1 MWELACLRWHHPGL
15 AEGPRC
21 LHRRQASSHTSQLPQ
36 LTARILTIEAI
47 LVPMNLPLFARRLL
61 RPLLDPYR
69 RYRHAKLIHAVRVS
83 IGLLATIL
91 LTTGINLPHGEWASV
106 TMLIVIGGLQHHG
119 NIGKKAVE
127 RAYGTLIGASVG
139 LLLVLQQAWLGQPL
153 LTYLLMSVVC
163 GFFSY
168 HAIGKGGYIALLSAI
183 TVFIVAGHGDNPVSD
198 GLWRTVDI
206 LIGIV
211 LALAFSFALP
221 LYAVYSWRYN
231 LASALR
237 DCAEIYSRIISGRSV
252 TDDEHFKLLNR
263 LNAAMVQLRS
273 LMPSVSKEVRISMT
287 ELDAIQR
294 HLRLCIST
302 LEILG
307 NTRPDPRDELAMARM
322 QLMLKDEHR
331 QIRVQLVGM
340 ARALKSGVT
349 ERLERA
355 GNISS
360 SSHAL
365 EAPVYSALDGYRL
378 LTLQLLSNVD
388 AMRQRL
394 AKTSRQWEI

>member
-1 MWELACLRWHHPGL
+1 
-15 AEGPRC
+15 
-21 LHRRQASSHTSQLPQ
+21 
-36 LTARILTIEAI
+36 
-47 LVPMNLPLFARRLL
+47 MNLPLFARRLL

-91 LTTGINLPHGEWASV
+91 LTTGLNLPHGEWASV

-139 LLLVLQQAWLGQPL
+139 LLVVLQHAWLGWPV
-153 LTYLLMSVVC
+153 LTYLLMSAMC

-183 TVFIVAGHGDNPVSD
+183 TVFIVAGHGDNPISD

-206 LIGIV
+206 LIGIA

-237 DCAEIYSRIISGRSV
+237 DCAAIYGRIINGQSV
-252 TDDEHFKLLNR
+252 TDDEHLKLLNR
-263 LNAAMVQLRS
+263 LNAAMLQLRS

-287 ELDAIQR
+287 ELDKLQR
-294 HLRLCIST
+294 HLRMCIST

-307 NTRPDPRDELAMARM
+307 NTRPDPRDEQATARM
-322 QLMLKDEHR
+322 QVMLKAEHR

-340 ARALKSGVT
+340 ARALKSGMT
-349 ERLERA
+349 ERLERSGHPP
-355 GNISS
+355 GN
-360 SSHAL
+360 
-365 EAPVYSALDGYRL
+365 APVLDAPIYSALDGYRL
-378 LTLQLLSNVD
+378 LTLQLAANVD
-388 AMRQRL
+388 AMRGRL
-394 AKTSRQWEI
+394 AKTSARWRI

>member
-1 MWELACLRWHHPGL
+1 
-15 AEGPRC
+15 
-21 LHRRQASSHTSQLPQ
+21 
-36 LTARILTIEAI
+36 
-47 LVPMNLPLFARRLL
+47 MNLPLFARRLL

-139 LLLVLQQAWLGQPL
+139 LALVVQQAWLGQPL

-183 TVFIVAGHGDNPVSD
+183 TVFIVAGHGDNPISD

-237 DCAEIYSRIISGRSV
+237 DCAAIYSRIINGQSV
-252 TDDEHFKLLNR
+252 TDDEHLKLLNR

-294 HLRLCIST
+294 HLRMCIST

-307 NTRPDPRDELAMARM
+307 NTRPSPQDEPAMARM
-322 QLMLKDEHR
+322 RMMLKAEHR

-349 ERLERA
+349 ERLERE
-355 GNISS
+355 GNI
-360 SSHAL
+360 AVAEPTL
-365 EAPVYSALDGYRL
+365 DTPIYSGLDGYRL
-378 LTLQLLSNVD
+378 LTLQLAANVD
-388 AMRQRL
+388 VMRSRL
-394 AKTSRQWEI
+394 GQCAKRWNI

>member
-1 MWELACLRWHHPGL
+1 
-15 AEGPRC
+15 
-21 LHRRQASSHTSQLPQ
+21 
-36 LTARILTIEAI
+36 
-47 LVPMNLPLFARRLL
+47 MNLPLFARRLL

-237 DCAEIYSRIISGRSV
+237 DCAEIYSRIINGQSV

-263 LNAAMVQLRS
+263 LNAAMLQLRS

-307 NTRPDPRDELAMARM
+307 NTRPDPRDEQAMARM
-322 QLMLKDEHR
+322 QVLLKAEHR

-349 ERLERA
+349 ERLERP
-355 GNISS
+355 
-360 SSHAL
+360 SHTTGTEPAL
-365 EAPVYSALDGYRL
+365 DAPVYSALDGYRL
-378 LTLQLLSNVD
+378 LTLQLAQNVD
-388 AMRQRL
+388 GMRQRL
-394 AKTSRQWEI
+394 AKTAGHWKI

>member
-1 MWELACLRWHHPGL
+1 
-15 AEGPRC
+15 
-21 LHRRQASSHTSQLPQ
+21 
-36 LTARILTIEAI
+36 
-47 LVPMNLPLFARRLL
+47 MNLPLFARRLL

-139 LLLVLQQAWLGQPL
+139 LLLVVQETYLGQPL

-183 TVFIVAGHGDNPVSD
+183 TVFIVAGHGDNPLSD

-237 DCAEIYSRIISGRSV
+237 DCAAIYSRIISGQSV
-252 TDDEHFKLLNR
+252 TDDEHLKLLNR
-263 LNAAMVQLRS
+263 LNAAMLQLRS

-287 ELDAIQR
+287 ELDTLQR
-294 HLRLCIST
+294 HLRMCIST

-307 NTRPDPRDELAMARM
+307 NTRPDPRDKEALARM
-322 QLMLKDEHR
+322 QVALKAEHR
-331 QIRVQLVGM
+331 QIRVQLIGM
-340 ARALKSGVT
+340 ARALQSGAT
-349 ERLERA
+349 DRLERPS
-355 GNISS
+355 NTPT
-360 SSHAL
+360 HQQTF
-365 EAPVYSALDGYRL
+365 EVPVVNALDGYRL
-378 LTLQLLSNVD
+378 LTLQLAANVD
-388 AMRQRL
+388 GMRQRL
-394 AKTSRQWEI
+394 AKTSGHWRI

>member
-1 MWELACLRWHHPGL
+1 MASIAVCQLPDSLLIHSYRGQAPSHIWIVYIWRI
-15 AEGPRC
+15 EGP
-21 LHRRQASSHTSQLPQ
+21 LLS
-36 LTARILTIEAI
+36 
-47 LVPMNLPLFARRLL
+47 MNLPMFARRLL

-139 LLLVLQQAWLGQPL
+139 LLLVVQQAYFGLPL

-183 TVFIVAGHGDNPVSD
+183 TVFIVAGHGDNPLSD

-237 DCAEIYSRIISGRSV
+237 DCAQIYSRIISGKSV
-252 TDDEHFKLLNR
+252 TDDEHVKLLNR

-307 NTRPDPRDELAMARM
+307 NTRPDPRDEQAMARM
-322 QLMLKDEHR
+322 QAVLKAEHR

-340 ARALKSGVT
+340 ARALKSGMT
-349 ERLERA
+349 ERLERPST
-355 GNISS
+355 GTGREPT
-360 SSHAL
+360 L
-365 EAPVYSALDGYRL
+365 DAPVYSALDGYRL
-378 LTLQLLSNVD
+378 LTLQLAANVD
-388 AMRQRL
+388 AMRGRL
-394 AKTSRQWEI
+394 AKSGKCWGI

>member
-1 MWELACLRWHHPGL
+1 MQT
-15 AEGPRC
+15 PRSC
-21 LHRRQASSHTSQLPQ
+21 SQTQLMPSRASPLPQ
-36 LTARILTIEAI
+36 LIEFALTIEAP
-47 LVPMNLPLFARRLL
+47 LLPMNLPLFARRLL

-139 LLLVLQQAWLGQPL
+139 LALVLQQAWLGQPL

-237 DCAEIYSRIISGRSV
+237 DCAEIYSRIISGQSV
-252 TDDEHFKLLNR
+252 TDDEHLKRLNR
-263 LNAAMVQLRS
+263 LNGAMVQLRS
-273 LMPSVSKEVRISMT
+273 LMPSVSKEVRISIT

-294 HLRLCIST
+294 HLRMCIST

-307 NTRPDPRDELAMARM
+307 NTRPDPRDEQAMARM
-322 QLMLKDEHR
+322 QVMLKAEHR

-355 GNISS
+355 SPGSGS
-360 SSHAL
+360 EPAL
-365 EAPVYSALDGYRL
+365 DAPVYSALDGYRL
-378 LTLQLLSNVD
+378 LTLQLLQNVD
-388 AMRQRL
+388 GMRQRL
-394 AKTSRQWEI
+394 AKSAGHWKI